1 MNSLWSNLGTVLCAV
16 ECSVVYYVCYTLS
29 LILILCIISS
39 RDFIESYVI
48 VFHDSYIILTLKVS
62 SSPVF
67 SLEHWLDRVSLSGCI
82 SALVCATM
90 VVQLAGQRSFVQ
102 YSC

>member
-1 MNSLWSNLGTVLCAV
+1 MNSLWSNLGTVLCTV

-29 LILILCIISS
+29 PSHTVYNLLQRL
-39 RDFIESYVI
+39 FVESDVI

-67 SLEHWLDRVSLSGCI
+67 SLEHWLDRVSLNGCI
-82 SALVCATM
+82 SALVFAIYN
-90 VVQLAGQRSFVQ
+90 GG
-102 YSC
+102 

>member
-1 MNSLWSNLGTVLCAV
+1 MLSCVLRLLYSLSPSHTVYNLLQR
-16 ECSVVYYVCYTLS
+16 L
-29 LILILCIISS
+29 
-39 RDFIESYVI
+39 FIESYVI

-90 VVQLAGQRSFVQ
+90 VVELAGQRSFVQ
-102 YSC
+102 YSCWYRLNR